1 MAASCPKKT
10 AIVEPDLPIL
20 DERRSVIRKSKAG
33 PWRALVLLLV
43 YVAIALHVVHWKAT
57 GRTLSPLE
65 PSESMQFSKSS
76 LVNAGLVFFAL
87 AIGSTLLLGR
97 WFCGWGC
104 HVVALQDGS
113 RWLLSKIGIR
123 PRAVNL
129 GILGAVPWIAFVY
142 MFLAPVVQRFLLGVA
157 PPPTTVRLT
166 TDAFWETFP
175 NAWVA
180 IATFV
185 VCGFAAVYVLGS
197 KGFCT
202 YGCPYGGIFGV
213 VDQLSP
219 VRIRVNENCEGCG
232 HCTAVCTSNVRV
244 HQEVRD
250 YGAVVDPGCMKCLD
264 CVSVCPKD
272 ALSVGFGL
280 PAIFTAR
287 RSPAT
292 KGSGTSLGGTLADLA
307 ILAAFFA
314 GAYAVLLDFD
324 TDLLHIPG
332 VGALLAA
339 LTALSLVVAAVFR
352 GKAQRPREHSRA
364 EEALLGGL
372 FLLALYAFRG
382 YRNLVPLLFALG
394 LAGILAYVSVAGLR
408 LFYRKQVK
416 LQNHVLR
423 AAGRWT
429 AAGTLFAGALLPLG
443 GFWGY
448 AAWSRRV
455 LRESYSQG
463 VLSAEAG
470 AMDEALVALRRAAD
484 LDPGYRDVQEKYAS
498 LLCDAGRLD
507 EGIAAFRAAIARKPE
522 RPETHALLGLALFHS
537 GRAAEARTELE
548 RAIEIAPKSPELH
561 GMLAEVCTELGDE
574 KAASAHQV
582 EAQRLSAEQGR

>member
-10 AIVEPDLPIL
+10 AIPEPELPIL

-33 PWRALVLLLV
+33 LWRALVLFLV
-43 YVAIALHVVHWKAT
+43 YAAIAIHVVHWKAT

-76 LVNAGLVFFAL
+76 LVNAGFVFFAL

-142 MFLAPVVQRFLLGVA
+142 MFLAPFVQRLLLGV
-157 PPPTTVRLT
+157 PPPATTVRLT

-180 IATFV
+180 AATFL

-219 VRIRVNENCEGCG
+219 MRIRVNENCEGCG

-272 ALSVGFGL
+272 ALRVGFGL
-280 PAIFTAR
+280 PALFTAR
-287 RSPAT
+287 RTAAPEGKRA
-292 KGSGTSLGGTLADLA
+292 SLGGTLLDLG

-324 TDLLHIPG
+324 TDLPRIPG

-352 GKAQRPREHSRA
+352 GKSQRPREHSRA

-394 LAGILAYVSVAGLR
+394 LAGILAYVGVAGLR
-408 LFYRKQVK
+408 LLYKKQVK
-416 LQNHVLR
+416 LQHHVLR
-423 AAGRWT
+423 SAGRWT
-429 AAGTLFAGALLPLG
+429 AAGTLFAGALIPLG

-448 AAWSRRV
+448 AAWGRRV
-455 LRESYSQG
+455 LRESYARG
-463 VLSAEAG
+463 VLAAESG
-470 AMDEALVALRRAAD
+470 AMDEAIAALGRAAGI
-484 LDPGYRDVQEKYAS
+484 DPGYRDVQEKYAS

-507 EGIAAFRAAIARKPE
+507 EGILAYRAAIARKPE
-522 RPETHALLGLALFHS
+522 RPETHALLGLALFHD
-537 GRAAEARTELE
+537 GRAAEARKELE
-548 RAIEIAPKSPELH
+548 RAIEIAPRSPELH
-561 GMLAEVCTELGDE
+561 GMLAEVCTELGDSA
-574 KAASAHQV
+574 AASAHQV
-582 EAQRLSAEQGR
+582 ESQRLYAEQGR